1 MKPLPYNLF
10 YKFICLN
17 NNCLKVIGMSSTTPL
32 HLINLQSSNRWS
44 SPVNGD
50 TRNTDNSSTYVNVLT
65 NTNSYLSFMSP
76 L

>member
-1 MKPLPYNLF
+1 MKPLPHNLF
-10 YKFICLN
+10 NKFIRLN
-17 NNCLKVIGMSSTTPL
+17 NNNLKLIGVSSTTPS
-32 HLINLQSSNRWS
+32 HLINFQSSNPWS